1 MTKMSGAQQ
10 LVRTLEDLGVE
21 YLFGYPG
28 GAVIDIY
35 DALQHSTSI
44 KHILARHEQGAC
56 HMADGYSRSTGKV
69 GCALVTSGPGATNAV
84 TAIATAYAD
93 SIPMVVLTGQ
103 VATSLIGTDAFQ
115 EVDTMG
121 ITRPVVKHSFLCK
134 TPQDIPKYVRQA
146 FYIASTGKP
155 GPVVVDI
162 PKDCVGFAS
171 AGTDFQPINEE
182 DLKLVTYNPT
192 MQGHKGQIRRA
203 IKQLMRADRPVA
215 LIGGGAVVGN
225 ACENLNKFLDR
236 FNLPAVCTLMG
247 LGAVPAS
254 SKRFLGM
261 LGMHGTYQA
270 NNTIA
275 RSDLIFCVG
284 ARFDD
289 RITNNVKKFCPN
301 AKIIHIDIDPSAISK
316 IIDADLPIVGDA
328 NTILGQILSMADEMG
343 VNQEDAQL
351 EQWWD
356 YIEKTKEVD
365 GLSYEKVDDICHPAQ
380 VIETIC
386 KACKGKN
393 VIVATD
399 VGQHQ
404 MFTALYYKF
413 EKPRTLITSGG
424 LGTMGFGFP
433 AAIGAWI
440 GNQDKD
446 TEVVLITGDGSFQM
460 NIQELSTCLEFKVP
474 VKVFIL
480 DNHTLGMV
488 RQWQT
493 LFYQGRITCTNLN
506 NNPDFVKVA
515 EAYGHTGFVVGKPDE
530 LEDTVNKALAMK
542 DKLVVVDIMCNT
554 CSQVLPMQKTAGA
567 MDEMILPS
575 DAANQPKKAAQPH

>member
-35 DALQHSTSI
+35 DALQHSESI
-44 KHILARHEQGAC
+44 KHVLARHEQGAC
-56 HMADGYSRSTGKV
+56 HMADGYARTTGKV

-93 SIPMVVLTGQ
+93 SVPMVVLTGQ

-121 ITRPVVKHSFLCK
+121 VTRPVVKHSFLCK
-134 TPQDIPKYVRQA
+134 TPHDIPKYIRQA

-171 AGTDFQPINEE
+171 AGTDFQPIHEE

-192 MQGHKGQIRRA
+192 SQGHKGQIRRA
-203 IKQLMRADRPVA
+203 IKQLMRANRPIVLA
-215 LIGGGAVVGN
+215 GGGAIVGN
-225 ACENLNKFLDR
+225 ACENLNKFVKR
-236 FNLPAVCTLMG
+236 FNLPVVSTLLG

-254 SKRFLGM
+254 SENFLGM

-270 NNTIA
+270 NSAIA
-275 RSDLIFCVG
+275 KSDLIFCVG

-289 RITNNVKKFCPN
+289 RITNNAKKFCPN

-316 IIDADLPIVGDA
+316 IIEADLPIVGDA
-328 NTILGQILSMADEMG
+328 ATILGQILDMSDEMG
-343 VNQEDAQL
+343 VKQEEAQL
-351 EQWWD
+351 QTWWE
-356 YIEKTKEVD
+356 YINKLKEVD
-365 GLSYEKVDDICHPAQ
+365 GLKYHKEEGICHPAE
-380 VIETIC
+380 VVETIY

-393 VIVATD
+393 VIISTD

-413 EKPRTLITSGG
+413 EKPRTFITSGG

-433 AAIGAWI
+433 AAIGAWF
-440 GNQDKD
+440 GNQD

-460 NIQELSTCLEFKVP
+460 NIQELSTCLEYNVP

-493 LFYQGRITCTNLN
+493 LFYQGRITSTNLN
-506 NNPDFVKVA
+506 HNPDFVKVA
-515 EAYGHTGFVVGKPDE
+515 EAYGHSGFVVGKPEE
-530 LEDTVNKALAMK
+530 LEETVNKALAMK
-542 DKLVVVDIMCNT
+542 DKLVVVDVMCNT

-567 MDEMILPS
+567 MDEMLLPS
-575 DAANQPKKAAQPH
+575 DEANQA

>member
-35 DALQHSTSI
+35 DALQHSESI
-44 KHILARHEQGAC
+44 KHVLARHEQGAC
-56 HMADGYSRSTGKV
+56 HMADGYARTTGKV

-93 SIPMVVLTGQ
+93 SVPMVVLTGQ

-134 TPQDIPKYVRQA
+134 TPHDIPKYIRQA

-171 AGTDFQPINEE
+171 AGTDFQPIHEE

-192 MQGHKGQIRRA
+192 SQGHKGQIRRA
-203 IKQLMRADRPVA
+203 IKQLMRANRPIVLA
-215 LIGGGAVVGN
+215 GGGAIVGN
-225 ACENLNKFLDR
+225 ACENLNKFVKR
-236 FNLPAVCTLMG
+236 FNLPVVSTLLG

-254 SKRFLGM
+254 SENFLGM

-270 NNTIA
+270 NSAIA
-275 RSDLIFCVG
+275 KSDLIFCVG

-289 RITNNVKKFCPN
+289 RITNNTKKFCPN

-316 IIDADLPIVGDA
+316 IIEADLPIVGDA
-328 NTILGQILSMADEMG
+328 ATILGQILDMSDEMG
-343 VNQEDAQL
+343 VKQEEAQL
-351 EQWWD
+351 QLWWE
-356 YIEKTKEVD
+356 YINKIKEVD
-365 GLSYEKVDDICHPAQ
+365 GLKYHKEDGICHPAE
-380 VIETIC
+380 VVETIY

-393 VIVATD
+393 VIISTD

-413 EKPRTLITSGG
+413 EKPRTFITSGG

-433 AAIGAWI
+433 AAIGAWF
-440 GNQDKD
+440 GNQD

-460 NIQELSTCLEFKVP
+460 NIQELSTCLEYNVP

-493 LFYQGRITCTNLN
+493 LFYQGRITSTNLN
-506 NNPDFVKVA
+506 HNPDFVKVA
-515 EAYGHTGFVVGKPDE
+515 EAYGHSGFVVGKPEE
-530 LEDTVNKALAMK
+530 LEETVNKALAMK
-542 DKLVVVDIMCNT
+542 DKLVVVDVMCNT

-567 MDEMILPS
+567 MDEMLLPS
-575 DAANQPKKAAQPH
+575 DEANQA

>member
-35 DALQHSTSI
+35 DALQHSESI
-44 KHILARHEQGAC
+44 KHVLARHEQGAC
-56 HMADGYSRSTGKV
+56 HMADGYARTTGKV

-93 SIPMVVLTGQ
+93 SVPMVVLTGQ

-134 TPQDIPKYVRQA
+134 TPHDIPKYIRQA

-171 AGTDFQPINEE
+171 AGTDFQPIHEE

-192 MQGHKGQIRRA
+192 SQGHKGQIRRA
-203 IKQLMRADRPVA
+203 IKQLMRANRPIVLA
-215 LIGGGAVVGN
+215 GGGAIVGN
-225 ACENLNKFLDR
+225 ACENLNKFVKR
-236 FNLPAVCTLMG
+236 FNLPVVSTLLG

-254 SKRFLGM
+254 SENFLGM

-270 NNTIA
+270 NSAIA
-275 RSDLIFCVG
+275 KSDLIFCVG

-289 RITNNVKKFCPN
+289 RITNNTKKFCPN

-316 IIDADLPIVGDA
+316 IIEADLPIVGDA
-328 NTILGQILSMADEMG
+328 ATILGQILDMSDEMG
-343 VNQEDAQL
+343 VKQEEAQL
-351 EQWWD
+351 QTWWE
-356 YIEKTKEVD
+356 YINKIKEVD
-365 GLSYEKVDDICHPAQ
+365 GLKYHKEDGICHPAE
-380 VIETIC
+380 VVETIY

-393 VIVATD
+393 VIISTD

-413 EKPRTLITSGG
+413 EKPRTFITSGG

-433 AAIGAWI
+433 AAIGAWF
-440 GNQDKD
+440 GNQD

-460 NIQELSTCLEFKVP
+460 NIQELSTCLEYNVP

-493 LFYQGRITCTNLN
+493 LFYQGRITSTNLN
-506 NNPDFVKVA
+506 HNPDFVKVA
-515 EAYGHTGFVVGKPDE
+515 EAYGHSGFVVGKPEE
-530 LEDTVNKALAMK
+530 LEETVNKTLAMK
-542 DKLVVVDIMCNT
+542 DKLVVVDVMCNT

-567 MDEMILPS
+567 MDEMLLPS
-575 DAANQPKKAAQPH
+575 DEANQA

>member
-35 DALQHSTSI
+35 DALQHSESI
-44 KHILARHEQGAC
+44 KHVLARHEQGAC
-56 HMADGYSRSTGKV
+56 HMADGYARTTGKV

-93 SIPMVVLTGQ
+93 SVPMVVLTGQ

-134 TPQDIPKYVRQA
+134 TPHDIPKYIRQA

-171 AGTDFQPINEE
+171 AGTDFQPIKEE

-192 MQGHKGQIRRA
+192 SQGHKGQIRRA
-203 IKQLMRADRPVA
+203 IKQLMRANRPIVLA
-215 LIGGGAVVGN
+215 GGGAIVGN
-225 ACENLNKFLDR
+225 ACENLNKFVKR
-236 FNLPAVCTLMG
+236 FNLPVVSTLLG

-254 SKRFLGM
+254 SENFLGM

-270 NNTIA
+270 NSAIA
-275 RSDLIFCVG
+275 KSDLIFCVG

-289 RITNNVKKFCPN
+289 RITNNTKKFCPN

-316 IIDADLPIVGDA
+316 IIEADLPIVGDA
-328 NTILGQILSMADEMG
+328 ATILGQILDMSDEMG
-343 VNQEDAQL
+343 VKQEEAQL
-351 EQWWD
+351 QPWWE
-356 YIEKTKEVD
+356 YINKTKEVD
-365 GLSYEKVDDICHPAQ
+365 GLKYHKEKGICHPAE
-380 VIETIC
+380 VVETIY

-393 VIVATD
+393 VIISTD

-413 EKPRTLITSGG
+413 EKPRTFITSGG

-433 AAIGAWI
+433 AAIGAWF
-440 GNQDKD
+440 GNQD

-460 NIQELSTCLEFKVP
+460 NIQELSTCLEYNVP
-474 VKVFIL
+474 VKVFII

-493 LFYQGRITCTNLN
+493 LFYQGRITSTNLN
-506 NNPDFVKVA
+506 HNPDFVKVA
-515 EAYGHTGFVVGKPDE
+515 EAYGHSGFVVGKPEE
-530 LEDTVNKALAMK
+530 LEETVNKALAMK
-542 DKLVVVDIMCNT
+542 DKLVVVDVMCNT

-567 MDEMILPS
+567 MDEMLLPS
-575 DAANQPKKAAQPH
+575 DEANQA

>member
-35 DALQHSTSI
+35 DALQHSESI
-44 KHILARHEQGAC
+44 KHVLARHEQGAC
-56 HMADGYSRSTGKV
+56 HMADGYARTTGKV

-93 SIPMVVLTGQ
+93 SVPMVVLTGQ
-103 VATSLIGTDAFQ
+103 VATALIGTDAFQ

-134 TPQDIPKYVRQA
+134 TPHDIPKYIRQA

-171 AGTDFQPINEE
+171 AGTDFQPIHEE

-192 MQGHKGQIRRA
+192 SQGHKGQIRRA
-203 IKQLMRADRPVA
+203 IKQLMRANRPIVLA
-215 LIGGGAVVGN
+215 GGGAIVGN
-225 ACENLNKFLDR
+225 ACENLNKFVKR
-236 FNLPAVCTLMG
+236 FNLPVVSTLLG

-254 SKRFLGM
+254 SDNFLGM

-270 NNTIA
+270 NSAIA
-275 RSDLIFCVG
+275 KSDLIFCVG

-289 RITNNVKKFCPN
+289 RITNNTKKFCPN

-316 IIDADLPIVGDA
+316 IIEADLPIVGDA
-328 NTILGQILSMADEMG
+328 ATILGQILDMSNEMG
-343 VNQEDAQL
+343 VKQEEAQL
-351 EQWWD
+351 QLWWE
-356 YIEKTKEVD
+356 YINKIKEVD
-365 GLSYEKVDDICHPAQ
+365 GLKYHKEDGICHPAE
-380 VIETIC
+380 VVETIY

-393 VIVATD
+393 VIISTD

-413 EKPRTLITSGG
+413 EKPRTFITSGG

-433 AAIGAWI
+433 AAIGAWF
-440 GNQDKD
+440 GNQD

-460 NIQELSTCLEFKVP
+460 NIQELSTCLEYNVP

-493 LFYQGRITCTNLN
+493 LFYQGRITSTNLN
-506 NNPDFVKVA
+506 HNPDFVKVA
-515 EAYGHTGFVVGKPDE
+515 EAYGHSGFVVGKPEE
-530 LEDTVNKALAMK
+530 LEETVNKALAMK
-542 DKLVVVDIMCNT
+542 DKLVVVDVMCNT

-567 MDEMILPS
+567 MDEMLLPS
-575 DAANQPKKAAQPH
+575 DEANQA

>member
-35 DALQHSTSI
+35 DALQHSESI
-44 KHILARHEQGAC
+44 KHVLARHEQGAC
-56 HMADGYSRSTGKV
+56 HMADGYARTTGKV

-93 SIPMVVLTGQ
+93 SVPMVVLTGQ

-134 TPQDIPKYVRQA
+134 TPHDIPKYIRQA

-171 AGTDFQPINEE
+171 AGTDFQPIHEE

-192 MQGHKGQIRRA
+192 SQGHKGQIRRA
-203 IKQLMRADRPVA
+203 IKQLMRANRPIVLA
-215 LIGGGAVVGN
+215 GGGAIVGN
-225 ACENLNKFLDR
+225 ACENLNKFVKR
-236 FNLPAVCTLMG
+236 FNLPVVSTLLG

-254 SKRFLGM
+254 SENFLGM

-270 NNTIA
+270 NSAIA
-275 RSDLIFCVG
+275 KSDLIFCVG

-289 RITNNVKKFCPN
+289 RITNNTKKFCPN

-316 IIDADLPIVGDA
+316 IIEADLPIVGDA
-328 NTILGQILSMADEMG
+328 ATILGQILDMSDEMG
-343 VNQEDAQL
+343 VKQEEAQL
-351 EQWWD
+351 QLWWE
-356 YIEKTKEVD
+356 YINKIKEVD
-365 GLSYEKVDDICHPAQ
+365 GLKYHKEDGICHPAE
-380 VIETIC
+380 VVETIY

-393 VIVATD
+393 VIISTD

-413 EKPRTLITSGG
+413 EKPRTFITSGG

-433 AAIGAWI
+433 AAIGAWF
-440 GNQDKD
+440 GNQD

-460 NIQELSTCLEFKVP
+460 NIQELSTCLEYSVP

-493 LFYQGRITCTNLN
+493 LFYQGRITSTNLN
-506 NNPDFVKVA
+506 HNPDFVKVA
-515 EAYGHTGFVVGKPDE
+515 EAYGHSGFVVGKPQE
-530 LEDTVNKALAMK
+530 LEETVNKALAMK
-542 DKLVVVDIMCNT
+542 DKLVVVDVMCNT

-567 MDEMILPS
+567 MDEMLLPS
-575 DAANQPKKAAQPH
+575 DEANQA

>member
-35 DALQHSTSI
+35 DALQHSESI
-44 KHILARHEQGAC
+44 KHVLARHEQGAC
-56 HMADGYSRSTGKV
+56 HMADGYARTTGKV

-93 SIPMVVLTGQ
+93 SVPMVVLTGQ

-134 TPQDIPKYVRQA
+134 TPHDIPKYIRQA

-162 PKDCVGFAS
+162 PKDCIGFAS
-171 AGTDFQPINEE
+171 AGTDFQPIHEE

-192 MQGHKGQIRRA
+192 SQGHKGQIRRA
-203 IKQLMRADRPVA
+203 IKQLMRANRPIVLA
-215 LIGGGAVVGN
+215 GGGAIVGN
-225 ACENLNKFLDR
+225 ACENLNKFVKR
-236 FNLPAVCTLMG
+236 FNLPVVSTLLG

-254 SKRFLGM
+254 SENFLGM

-270 NNTIA
+270 NSAIA
-275 RSDLIFCVG
+275 KSDLIFCVG

-289 RITNNVKKFCPN
+289 RITNNPKKFCPN

-316 IIDADLPIVGDA
+316 IIEADLPIVGDA
-328 NTILGQILSMADEMG
+328 ATILGQILDMSDEMG
-343 VNQEDAQL
+343 VKQEEAQL
-351 EQWWD
+351 QTWWE
-356 YIEKTKEVD
+356 YINKLKEVD
-365 GLSYEKVDDICHPAQ
+365 GLKYHKEEGICHPAE
-380 VIETIC
+380 VVETIY

-393 VIVATD
+393 VIISTD

-413 EKPRTLITSGG
+413 EKPRTFITSGG

-433 AAIGAWI
+433 AAIGAWF
-440 GNQDKD
+440 GNQD

-460 NIQELSTCLEFKVP
+460 NIQELSTCLEYNVP

-493 LFYQGRITCTNLN
+493 LFYQGRITSTNLN
-506 NNPDFVKVA
+506 HNPDFVKVA
-515 EAYGHTGFVVGKPDE
+515 EAYGHSGFVVGKPEE
-530 LEDTVNKALAMK
+530 LEETVNKALAMK
-542 DKLVVVDIMCNT
+542 DKLVVVDVMCNT

-567 MDEMILPS
+567 MDEMLMPS
-575 DAANQPKKAAQPH
+575 DEANRPKQL

>member
-1 MTKMSGAQQ
+1 MTKMSCAQQ

-35 DALQHSTSI
+35 DALQHSESI
-44 KHILARHEQGAC
+44 KHVLARHEQGAC
-56 HMADGYSRSTGKV
+56 HMADGYARTTGKV

-93 SIPMVVLTGQ
+93 SVPMVVLTGQ

-134 TPQDIPKYVRQA
+134 TPHDIPKYIRQA

-171 AGTDFQPINEE
+171 AGTDFQPIHEE

-192 MQGHKGQIRRA
+192 SQGHKGQIRRA
-203 IKQLMRADRPVA
+203 IKQLMRANRPIVLA
-215 LIGGGAVVGN
+215 GGGAIVGN
-225 ACENLNKFLDR
+225 ACENLNKFVKR
-236 FNLPAVCTLMG
+236 FNLPVVSTLLG

-254 SKRFLGM
+254 SENFLGM

-270 NNTIA
+270 NSAIA
-275 RSDLIFCVG
+275 KSDLIFCVG

-289 RITNNVKKFCPN
+289 RITNNTKKFCPN

-316 IIDADLPIVGDA
+316 IIEADLPIVGDA
-328 NTILGQILSMADEMG
+328 ATILGQILDMSDEMG
-343 VNQEDAQL
+343 VKQEEAQL
-351 EQWWD
+351 QTWWE
-356 YIEKTKEVD
+356 YINKLKEVD
-365 GLSYEKVDDICHPAQ
+365 GLKYHKEEGICHPAE
-380 VIETIC
+380 VVETIY

-393 VIVATD
+393 VIISTD

-413 EKPRTLITSGG
+413 EKPRTFITSGG

-433 AAIGAWI
+433 AAIGAWF
-440 GNQDKD
+440 GNQD

-460 NIQELSTCLEFKVP
+460 NIQELSTCLEYNVP

-493 LFYQGRITCTNLN
+493 LFYQGRITSTNLN
-506 NNPDFVKVA
+506 HNPDFVKVA
-515 EAYGHTGFVVGKPDE
+515 EAYGHSGFVVGKPEE
-530 LEDTVNKALAMK
+530 LEETVNKALAMK
-542 DKLVVVDIMCNT
+542 DKLVVVDVMCNT

-567 MDEMILPS
+567 MDEMLLPS
-575 DAANQPKKAAQPH
+575 DEANQA

>member
-35 DALQHSTSI
+35 DALQHSESI
-44 KHILARHEQGAC
+44 KHVLARHEQGAC
-56 HMADGYSRSTGKV
+56 HMADGYARTTGKV

-93 SIPMVVLTGQ
+93 SVPMVVLTGQ

-134 TPQDIPKYVRQA
+134 TPHDIPKYIRQA

-171 AGTDFQPINEE
+171 AGTDFQPIHEE

-192 MQGHKGQIRRA
+192 SQGHKGQIRRA
-203 IKQLMRADRPVA
+203 IKQLMRANRPIVLA
-215 LIGGGAVVGN
+215 GGGAIVGN
-225 ACENLNKFLDR
+225 ACENLNKFVKR
-236 FNLPAVCTLMG
+236 FNLPVVSTLLG

-254 SKRFLGM
+254 SENFLGM

-270 NNTIA
+270 NSAIA
-275 RSDLIFCVG
+275 KSDLIFCIG

-289 RITNNVKKFCPN
+289 RITNNTKKFCPN

-316 IIDADLPIVGDA
+316 IIEADLPIVGDA
-328 NTILGQILSMADEMG
+328 ATILGQILDMSDEMG
-343 VNQEDAQL
+343 VKQEEAQL
-351 EQWWD
+351 QTWWE
-356 YIEKTKEVD
+356 YINKIKEVD
-365 GLSYEKVDDICHPAQ
+365 GLKYHKEDGICHPAE
-380 VIETIC
+380 VVETIY

-393 VIVATD
+393 VIISTD

-413 EKPRTLITSGG
+413 EKPRTFITSGG

-433 AAIGAWI
+433 AAIGAWF
-440 GNQDKD
+440 GNQD

-460 NIQELSTCLEFKVP
+460 NIQELSTCLEYNVP

-493 LFYQGRITCTNLN
+493 LFYQGRITSTNLN
-506 NNPDFVKVA
+506 HNPDFVKVA
-515 EAYGHTGFVVGKPDE
+515 EAYGHSGFVVGKPEE
-530 LEDTVNKALAMK
+530 LEETVNKALAMK
-542 DKLVVVDIMCNT
+542 DKLVVVDVMCNT

-567 MDEMILPS
+567 MDEMLLPS
-575 DAANQPKKAAQPH
+575 DEANQA

>member
-35 DALQHSTSI
+35 DALQHSESI
-44 KHILARHEQGAC
+44 KHVLARHEQGAC
-56 HMADGYSRSTGKV
+56 HMADGYARTTGKV

-93 SIPMVVLTGQ
+93 SVPMVVLTGQ

-134 TPQDIPKYVRQA
+134 TPHDIPKFIRQA

-192 MQGHKGQIRRA
+192 SQGHKGQIRRA
-203 IKQLMRADRPVA
+203 IKQLMRANRPIV
-215 LIGGGAVVGN
+215 LTGGGAIVGN
-225 ACENLNKFLDR
+225 ASDNLNKLVKR
-236 FNLPAVCTLMG
+236 FNLPVVSTLLG

-254 SKRFLGM
+254 SENFLGM

-270 NNTIA
+270 NLAISK
-275 RSDLIFCVG
+275 SDLIFCVG

-289 RITNNVKKFCPN
+289 RITNNTKKFCPN

-328 NTILGQILSMADEMG
+328 NTILGQILDMSDEMG
-343 VNQEDAQL
+343 VKQDEAQL
-351 EQWWD
+351 QPWWEF
-356 YIEKTKEVD
+356 INKIKEVD
-365 GLSYEKVDDICHPAQ
+365 GLKYQTEEGICHPAQ
-380 VIETIC
+380 VVETIC

-393 VIVATD
+393 VIISTD

-413 EKPRTLITSGG
+413 EKPRTFITSGG

-433 AAIGAWI
+433 AAIGAWF
-440 GNQDKD
+440 GNQD

-460 NIQELSTCLEFKVP
+460 NIQELSTCLEYNVP
-474 VKVFIL
+474 VKVFII

-506 NNPDFVKVA
+506 HNPDFVKVA
-515 EAYGHTGFVVGKPDE
+515 EAYGHCGFVVGKPEE

-542 DKLVVVDIMCNT
+542 DKLVVVDVMCNT

-575 DAANQPKKAAQPH
+575 DEANQA

>member
-35 DALQHSTSI
+35 DALQHSESI

-56 HMADGYSRSTGKV
+56 HMADGYARTTGKV

-93 SIPMVVLTGQ
+93 SVPMVVLTGQ

-134 TPQDIPKYVRQA
+134 TPHDIPKYIRQA

-171 AGTDFQPINEE
+171 AGTDFQPIKEE

-192 MQGHKGQIRRA
+192 SQGHKGQIRRA
-203 IKQLMRADRPVA
+203 IKQLMRANRPIVLA
-215 LIGGGAVVGN
+215 GGGAIVGN
-225 ACENLNKFLDR
+225 ACENLNKFVKR
-236 FNLPAVCTLMG
+236 FNLPVVSTLLG

-254 SKRFLGM
+254 SENFLGM

-270 NNTIA
+270 NSAIA
-275 RSDLIFCVG
+275 KSDLIFCVG

-289 RITNNVKKFCPN
+289 RITNNTKKFCPN

-316 IIDADLPIVGDA
+316 IIEADLPIVGDA
-328 NTILGQILSMADEMG
+328 ATVLGQILDMSDEMG
-343 VNQEDAQL
+343 VKQEEAQL
-351 EQWWD
+351 QPWWE
-356 YIEKTKEVD
+356 YINKFKEVD
-365 GLSYEKVDDICHPAQ
+365 GLKYHKEKGICHPAE
-380 VIETIC
+380 VVETIY

-393 VIVATD
+393 VIISTD

-413 EKPRTLITSGG
+413 EKPRTFITSGG
-424 LGTMGFGFP
+424 VGTMGFGFP
-433 AAIGAWI
+433 AAIGAWF
-440 GNQDKD
+440 GNQD

-460 NIQELSTCLEFKVP
+460 NIQELSTCLEYNVP
-474 VKVFIL
+474 VKVFII

-493 LFYQGRITCTNLN
+493 LFYQGRITSTNLN
-506 NNPDFVKVA
+506 HNPDFVKVA
-515 EAYGHTGFVVGKPDE
+515 EAYGHSGFMVGKPEE
-530 LEDTVNKALAMK
+530 LEETVNKALAMK
-542 DKLVVVDIMCNT
+542 DKLVVVDVICNT

-575 DAANQPKKAAQPH
+575 DEANQA

>member
-35 DALQHSTSI
+35 DALQHSESI
-44 KHILARHEQGAC
+44 KHVLARHEQGAC
-56 HMADGYSRSTGKV
+56 HMADGYARTTGKV

-93 SIPMVVLTGQ
+93 SVPMVVLTGQ

-134 TPQDIPKYVRQA
+134 TPHDIPKYIRQA

-171 AGTDFQPINEE
+171 AGTDFQPIHEE

-192 MQGHKGQIRRA
+192 SQGHKGQIRRA
-203 IKQLMRADRPVA
+203 IKQLMRANRPIVLA
-215 LIGGGAVVGN
+215 GGGAIVGN
-225 ACENLNKFLDR
+225 ACENLNKFVKR
-236 FNLPAVCTLMG
+236 FNLPVVSTLLG

-254 SKRFLGM
+254 SENFLGM

-270 NNTIA
+270 NSAIA
-275 RSDLIFCVG
+275 KSDLIFCVG

-289 RITNNVKKFCPN
+289 RITNNTKKFCPN

-316 IIDADLPIVGDA
+316 IIEADLPIVGDA
-328 NTILGQILSMADEMG
+328 ATILGQILDMSDEMG
-343 VNQEDAQL
+343 VKQEEAQL
-351 EQWWD
+351 QTWWD
-356 YIEKTKEVD
+356 YINKLKEVD
-365 GLSYEKVDDICHPAQ
+365 GLKYHKEEGICHPAE
-380 VIETIC
+380 VVETIY

-393 VIVATD
+393 VIISTD

-413 EKPRTLITSGG
+413 EKPRTFITSGG

-433 AAIGAWI
+433 AAIGAWF
-440 GNQDKD
+440 GNQD

-460 NIQELSTCLEFKVP
+460 NIQELSTCLEYNVP

-493 LFYQGRITCTNLN
+493 LFYQGRITSTNLN
-506 NNPDFVKVA
+506 HNPDFVKVA
-515 EAYGHTGFVVGKPDE
+515 EAYGHSGFVVGKPEE
-530 LEDTVNKALAMK
+530 LEETVNKALAMK
-542 DKLVVVDIMCNT
+542 DKLVVVDVMCNT

-567 MDEMILPS
+567 MDEMLLPS
-575 DAANQPKKAAQPH
+575 DEANQA

>member
-35 DALQHSTSI
+35 DALQHSESI
-44 KHILARHEQGAC
+44 KHVLARHEQGAC
-56 HMADGYSRSTGKV
+56 HMADGYARTTGKV

-93 SIPMVVLTGQ
+93 SVPMVVLTGQ
-103 VATSLIGTDAFQ
+103 VATALIGTDAFQ

-134 TPQDIPKYVRQA
+134 TPHDIPKYIRQA

-171 AGTDFQPINEE
+171 AGTDFQPIHEE

-192 MQGHKGQIRRA
+192 SQGHKGQIRRA
-203 IKQLMRADRPVA
+203 IKQLMRANRPIVLA
-215 LIGGGAVVGN
+215 GGGAIVGN
-225 ACENLNKFLDR
+225 ACENLNKFVKR
-236 FNLPAVCTLMG
+236 FNLPVVSTLLG

-254 SKRFLGM
+254 SENFLGM

-270 NNTIA
+270 NSAIA
-275 RSDLIFCVG
+275 KSDLIFCIG

-289 RITNNVKKFCPN
+289 RITNNTKKFCPN

-316 IIDADLPIVGDA
+316 IIEADLPIVGDA
-328 NTILGQILSMADEMG
+328 ATILGQILDMSDEMG
-343 VNQEDAQL
+343 VKQEEAQL
-351 EQWWD
+351 QTWWE
-356 YIEKTKEVD
+356 YINKIKEVD
-365 GLSYEKVDDICHPAQ
+365 GLKYHKEDGICHPAE
-380 VIETIC
+380 VVETIY

-393 VIVATD
+393 VIISTD

-413 EKPRTLITSGG
+413 EKPRTFITSGG

-433 AAIGAWI
+433 AAIGAWF
-440 GNQDKD
+440 GNQD

-460 NIQELSTCLEFKVP
+460 NIQELSTCLEYNVP

-493 LFYQGRITCTNLN
+493 LFYQGRITSTNLN
-506 NNPDFVKVA
+506 HNPDFVKVA
-515 EAYGHTGFVVGKPDE
+515 EAYGHSGFVVGKPEE
-530 LEDTVNKALAMK
+530 LEETVNKALAMK
-542 DKLVVVDIMCNT
+542 DKLVVVDVMCNT

-567 MDEMILPS
+567 MDEMLLPS
-575 DAANQPKKAAQPH
+575 DEANQA

>member
-35 DALQHSTSI
+35 DALQHSESI
-44 KHILARHEQGAC
+44 KHVLARHEQGAC
-56 HMADGYSRSTGKV
+56 HMADGYARTTGKV

-93 SIPMVVLTGQ
+93 SVPMVVLTGQ

-134 TPQDIPKYVRQA
+134 TPHDIPKYIRQA

-171 AGTDFQPINEE
+171 AGTDFQPIHEE

-192 MQGHKGQIRRA
+192 SQGHKGQIRRA
-203 IKQLMRADRPVA
+203 IKQLMRANRPIVLA
-215 LIGGGAVVGN
+215 GGGAIVGN
-225 ACENLNKFLDR
+225 ACENLNKFVKR
-236 FNLPAVCTLMG
+236 FNLPVVSTLLG

-254 SKRFLGM
+254 SENFLGM
-261 LGMHGTYQA
+261 LGMHGTFQA
-270 NNTIA
+270 NSAIA
-275 RSDLIFCVG
+275 KSDLIFCVG

-289 RITNNVKKFCPN
+289 RITNNTKKFCPN

-316 IIDADLPIVGDA
+316 IIEADLPIVGDA
-328 NTILGQILSMADEMG
+328 ATILGQILDMSDEMG
-343 VNQEDAQL
+343 VKQEEAQL
-351 EQWWD
+351 QPWWE
-356 YIEKTKEVD
+356 YINKTKEVD
-365 GLSYEKVDDICHPAQ
+365 GLKYHKEDGICHPAE
-380 VIETIC
+380 VVETIY

-393 VIVATD
+393 VIISTD

-413 EKPRTLITSGG
+413 EKPRTFITSGG

-433 AAIGAWI
+433 AAIGAWF
-440 GNQDKD
+440 GNQD

-460 NIQELSTCLEFKVP
+460 NIQELSTCLEYNVP

-493 LFYQGRITCTNLN
+493 LFYQGRITSTNLN
-506 NNPDFVKVA
+506 HNPDFVKVA
-515 EAYGHTGFVVGKPDE
+515 EAYGHSGFVVGKPEE
-530 LEDTVNKALAMK
+530 LEETVNKALAMK
-542 DKLVVVDIMCNT
+542 DKLVVVDVMCNT

-567 MDEMILPS
+567 MDEMLLPS
-575 DAANQPKKAAQPH
+575 DEANQA

>member
-35 DALQHSTSI
+35 DALQHSESI
-44 KHILARHEQGAC
+44 KHVLARHEQGAC
-56 HMADGYSRSTGKV
+56 HMADGYARTTGKV

-93 SIPMVVLTGQ
+93 SVPMVVLTGQ

-134 TPQDIPKYVRQA
+134 TPHDIPKYIRQA

-162 PKDCVGFAS
+162 PKDCIGFAS
-171 AGTDFQPINEE
+171 AGTDFQPIHEE

-192 MQGHKGQIRRA
+192 SQGHKGQIRRA
-203 IKQLMRADRPVA
+203 IKQLMRANRPIVLA
-215 LIGGGAVVGN
+215 GGGAIVGN
-225 ACENLNKFLDR
+225 ACENLNKFVKR
-236 FNLPAVCTLMG
+236 FNLPVVSTLLG

-254 SKRFLGM
+254 SENFLGM

-270 NNTIA
+270 NSAIA
-275 RSDLIFCVG
+275 KSDLIFCVG

-289 RITNNVKKFCPN
+289 RITNNTKKFCPN

-316 IIDADLPIVGDA
+316 IIEADLPIVGDA
-328 NTILGQILSMADEMG
+328 ATILGQILDMSDEMG
-343 VNQEDAQL
+343 VKQEEAQL
-351 EQWWD
+351 QTWWE
-356 YIEKTKEVD
+356 YINKLKEVD
-365 GLSYEKVDDICHPAQ
+365 GLKYHKEEGICHPAE
-380 VIETIC
+380 VVETIY

-393 VIVATD
+393 VIISTD

-413 EKPRTLITSGG
+413 EKPRTFITSGG

-433 AAIGAWI
+433 AAIGAWF
-440 GNQDKD
+440 GNQD

-460 NIQELSTCLEFKVP
+460 NIQELSTCLEYNVP

-493 LFYQGRITCTNLN
+493 LFYQGRITSTNLN
-506 NNPDFVKVA
+506 HNPDFVKVA
-515 EAYGHTGFVVGKPDE
+515 EAYGHSGFVVGKPEE
-530 LEDTVNKALAMK
+530 LEETVNKALAMK
-542 DKLVVVDIMCNT
+542 DKLVVVDVMCNT

-567 MDEMILPS
+567 MDEMLLPS
-575 DAANQPKKAAQPH
+575 DEANRPKQL

>member
-35 DALQHSTSI
+35 DALQHSESI

-56 HMADGYSRSTGKV
+56 HMADGYARTTGKV

-93 SIPMVVLTGQ
+93 SVPMVVLTGQ

-134 TPQDIPKYVRQA
+134 TPHDIPKYIRQA

-171 AGTDFQPINEE
+171 AGTDFQPIKEE

-192 MQGHKGQIRRA
+192 SQGHKGQIRRA
-203 IKQLMRADRPVA
+203 IKQLMRANRPIVLA
-215 LIGGGAVVGN
+215 GGGAIVGN
-225 ACENLNKFLDR
+225 ACENLNKFVKR
-236 FNLPAVCTLMG
+236 FNLPVVSTLLG

-254 SKRFLGM
+254 SENFLGM

-270 NNTIA
+270 NSAIA
-275 RSDLIFCVG
+275 KSDLIFCVG

-289 RITNNVKKFCPN
+289 RITNNTKKFCPN

-316 IIDADLPIVGDA
+316 IIEADLPIVGDA
-328 NTILGQILSMADEMG
+328 ATVLGQILDMSDEMG
-343 VNQEDAQL
+343 VKQEEAQL
-351 EQWWD
+351 QPWWE
-356 YIEKTKEVD
+356 YINKIKEVD
-365 GLSYEKVDDICHPAQ
+365 GLKYHKEKGICHPAE
-380 VIETIC
+380 VVETIY

-393 VIVATD
+393 VIISTD

-413 EKPRTLITSGG
+413 EKPRTFITSGG
-424 LGTMGFGFP
+424 VGTMGFGFP
-433 AAIGAWI
+433 AAIGAWF
-440 GNQDKD
+440 GNQD

-460 NIQELSTCLEFKVP
+460 NIQELSTCLEYNVP
-474 VKVFIL
+474 VKVFII

-493 LFYQGRITCTNLN
+493 LFYKGRITSTNLN
-506 NNPDFVKVA
+506 HNPDFVKVA
-515 EAYGHTGFVVGKPDE
+515 EAYGHSGFVVGKPEE
-530 LEDTVNKALAMK
+530 LEETVNKALAMK
-542 DKLVVVDIMCNT
+542 DKLVVVDVICNT

-575 DAANQPKKAAQPH
+575 DEANQA

>member
-35 DALQHSTSI
+35 DALQHSESI
-44 KHILARHEQGAC
+44 KHVLARHEQGAC
-56 HMADGYSRSTGKV
+56 HMADGYARTTGKV

-93 SIPMVVLTGQ
+93 SVPMVVLTGQ

-134 TPQDIPKYVRQA
+134 TPHDIPKYIRQA

-171 AGTDFQPINEE
+171 AGTDFQPIKEE

-192 MQGHKGQIRRA
+192 SQGHKGQIRRA
-203 IKQLMRADRPVA
+203 IKQLMRANRPIVLA
-215 LIGGGAVVGN
+215 GGGAIVGN
-225 ACENLNKFLDR
+225 ACENLNKFVKR
-236 FNLPAVCTLMG
+236 FNLPVVSTLLG

-254 SKRFLGM
+254 SENFLGM

-270 NNTIA
+270 NSAIA
-275 RSDLIFCVG
+275 KSDLIFCVG

-289 RITNNVKKFCPN
+289 RITNNTKKFCPN

-316 IIDADLPIVGDA
+316 IIEADLPIVGDA
-328 NTILGQILSMADEMG
+328 ATILGQILDMSDEMG
-343 VNQEDAQL
+343 VKQEEAQL
-351 EQWWD
+351 QPWWE
-356 YIEKTKEVD
+356 YINKIKEVD
-365 GLSYEKVDDICHPAQ
+365 GLKYHKEKGICHPAE
-380 VIETIC
+380 VVETIY

-393 VIVATD
+393 VIISTD

-413 EKPRTLITSGG
+413 EKPRTFITSGG
-424 LGTMGFGFP
+424 VGTMGFGFP
-433 AAIGAWI
+433 AAIGAWF
-440 GNQDKD
+440 GNQD

-460 NIQELSTCLEFKVP
+460 NIQELSTCLEYNVP

-493 LFYQGRITCTNLN
+493 LFYQGRITSTNLN
-506 NNPDFVKVA
+506 HNPDFVKVA
-515 EAYGHTGFVVGKPDE
+515 EAYGHSGFVVGKPEE
-530 LEDTVNKALAMK
+530 LEETVNKALAMK
-542 DKLVVVDIMCNT
+542 DKLVVVDVICNT

-567 MDEMILPS
+567 MDEMLLPS
-575 DAANQPKKAAQPH
+575 DEANQA

>member
-35 DALQHSTSI
+35 DALQHSESI
-44 KHILARHEQGAC
+44 KHVLARHEQGAC
-56 HMADGYSRSTGKV
+56 HMADGYARTTGKV

-93 SIPMVVLTGQ
+93 SVPMVVLTGQ

-134 TPQDIPKYVRQA
+134 TPHDIPKYIRQA

-171 AGTDFQPINEE
+171 AGTDFQPIHEE

-192 MQGHKGQIRRA
+192 SQGHKGQIRRA
-203 IKQLMRADRPVA
+203 IKQLMRANRPIVLA
-215 LIGGGAVVGN
+215 GGGAIVGN
-225 ACENLNKFLDR
+225 ACENLNKFVKR
-236 FNLPAVCTLMG
+236 FNLPVVSTLLG

-254 SKRFLGM
+254 SENFLGM

-270 NNTIA
+270 NSAIA
-275 RSDLIFCVG
+275 KSDLIFCIG

-289 RITNNVKKFCPN
+289 RITNNTKKFCPN

-316 IIDADLPIVGDA
+316 IIEADLPIVGDA
-328 NTILGQILSMADEMG
+328 ATILGQILDMSDEMG
-343 VNQEDAQL
+343 VKQEEAQL
-351 EQWWD
+351 QTWWE
-356 YIEKTKEVD
+356 YINKLKEVD
-365 GLSYEKVDDICHPAQ
+365 GLKYHKEDGICHPAE
-380 VIETIC
+380 VVETIY

-393 VIVATD
+393 VIISTD

-413 EKPRTLITSGG
+413 EKPRTFITSGG

-433 AAIGAWI
+433 AAIGAWF
-440 GNQDKD
+440 GNQD

-460 NIQELSTCLEFKVP
+460 NIQELSTCLEYNVP

-493 LFYQGRITCTNLN
+493 LFYQGRITSTNLN
-506 NNPDFVKVA
+506 HNPDFVKVA
-515 EAYGHTGFVVGKPDE
+515 EAYGHSGFVVGKPEE
-530 LEDTVNKALAMK
+530 LEETVNKALAMK
-542 DKLVVVDIMCNT
+542 DKLVVVDVMCNT

-567 MDEMILPS
+567 MDEMLLPS
-575 DAANQPKKAAQPH
+575 DEANQA

>member
-35 DALQHSTSI
+35 DALQHSESI
-44 KHILARHEQGAC
+44 KHVLARHEQGAC
-56 HMADGYSRSTGKV
+56 HMADGYARTTGKV

-93 SIPMVVLTGQ
+93 SVPMVVLTGQ

-134 TPQDIPKYVRQA
+134 TPHDIPKYIRQA

-171 AGTDFQPINEE
+171 AGTDFQPIHEE

-192 MQGHKGQIRRA
+192 SQGHKGQIRRA
-203 IKQLMRADRPVA
+203 IKQLMRANRPIVLA
-215 LIGGGAVVGN
+215 GGGAIVGN
-225 ACENLNKFLDR
+225 ACENLNKFVKR
-236 FNLPAVCTLMG
+236 FNLPVVSTLLG

-254 SKRFLGM
+254 SENFLGM

-270 NNTIA
+270 NSAIA
-275 RSDLIFCVG
+275 KSDLIFCVG

-289 RITNNVKKFCPN
+289 RITNNTKKFCPN

-316 IIDADLPIVGDA
+316 IIEADLPIVGDA
-328 NTILGQILSMADEMG
+328 ATILGQILDMSDEMG
-343 VNQEDAQL
+343 VKQEEAQL
-351 EQWWD
+351 QTWWE
-356 YIEKTKEVD
+356 YINKLKEVD
-365 GLSYEKVDDICHPAQ
+365 GLKYHKEEGICHPAE
-380 VIETIC
+380 VVETIY

-393 VIVATD
+393 VIISTD

-413 EKPRTLITSGG
+413 EKPRTFITSGG

-433 AAIGAWI
+433 AAIGAWF
-440 GNQDKD
+440 GNQD

-460 NIQELSTCLEFKVP
+460 NIQELSTCLEYNVP
-474 VKVFIL
+474 VKIFIL

-493 LFYQGRITCTNLN
+493 LFYQGRITSTNLN
-506 NNPDFVKVA
+506 HNPDFVKVA
-515 EAYGHTGFVVGKPDE
+515 EAYGHSGFVVGKPEE
-530 LEDTVNKALAMK
+530 LEETVNKALAMK
-542 DKLVVVDIMCNT
+542 DKLVVVDVMCNT

-567 MDEMILPS
+567 MDEMLLPS
-575 DAANQPKKAAQPH
+575 DEANQA

>member
-35 DALQHSTSI
+35 DALQHSESI

-56 HMADGYSRSTGKV
+56 HMADGYARTTGKV

-93 SIPMVVLTGQ
+93 SVPMVVLTGQ

-134 TPQDIPKYVRQA
+134 TPHDIPKYIRQA

-171 AGTDFQPINEE
+171 AGTDFQPIKEE

-192 MQGHKGQIRRA
+192 SQGHKGQIRRA
-203 IKQLMRADRPVA
+203 IKQLMRANRPIVLA
-215 LIGGGAVVGN
+215 GGGAIVGN
-225 ACENLNKFLDR
+225 ACENLNKFVKR
-236 FNLPAVCTLMG
+236 FNLPVVSTLLG

-254 SKRFLGM
+254 SENFLGM

-270 NNTIA
+270 NSAIA
-275 RSDLIFCVG
+275 KSDLIFCVG

-289 RITNNVKKFCPN
+289 RITNNTKKFCPN

-316 IIDADLPIVGDA
+316 IIEADLPIVGDA
-328 NTILGQILSMADEMG
+328 ATVLGQILDMSDEMG
-343 VNQEDAQL
+343 VKQEEAQL
-351 EQWWD
+351 QPWWE
-356 YIEKTKEVD
+356 YINKIKEVD
-365 GLSYEKVDDICHPAQ
+365 GLKYHKEKGICHPAE
-380 VIETIC
+380 VVETIY

-393 VIVATD
+393 VIISTD

-413 EKPRTLITSGG
+413 EKPRTFITSGG
-424 LGTMGFGFP
+424 VGTMGFGFP
-433 AAIGAWI
+433 AAIGAWF
-440 GNQDKD
+440 GNQD

-460 NIQELSTCLEFKVP
+460 NIQELSTCLEYNVP
-474 VKVFIL
+474 VKVFII

-493 LFYQGRITCTNLN
+493 LFYQGRITSTNLN
-506 NNPDFVKVA
+506 HNPDFVKVA
-515 EAYGHTGFVVGKPDE
+515 EAYGHSGFMVGKPEE
-530 LEDTVNKALAMK
+530 LEETVNKALAMK
-542 DKLVVVDIMCNT
+542 DKLVVVDVICNT

-575 DAANQPKKAAQPH
+575 DEANQA

>member
-35 DALQHSTSI
+35 DALQHSESI
-44 KHILARHEQGAC
+44 KHVLARHEQGAC
-56 HMADGYSRSTGKV
+56 HMADGYARTTGKV

-93 SIPMVVLTGQ
+93 SVPMVVLTGQ

-134 TPQDIPKYVRQA
+134 TPHDIPKYIRQA

-171 AGTDFQPINEE
+171 AGTDFQPIHEE

-192 MQGHKGQIRRA
+192 SQGHKGQIRRA
-203 IKQLMRADRPVA
+203 IKQLMRANRPIVLA
-215 LIGGGAVVGN
+215 GGGAIVGN
-225 ACENLNKFLDR
+225 ACENLNKFVKR
-236 FNLPAVCTLMG
+236 FNLPVVSTLLG

-254 SKRFLGM
+254 SENFLGM

-270 NNTIA
+270 NSAIA
-275 RSDLIFCVG
+275 KSDLIFCVG

-289 RITNNVKKFCPN
+289 RITNNTKKFCPN

-316 IIDADLPIVGDA
+316 IIEADLPIVGDA
-328 NTILGQILSMADEMG
+328 ATVLGQILDMSDEMG
-343 VNQEDAQL
+343 VKQEEAQL
-351 EQWWD
+351 QPWWE
-356 YIEKTKEVD
+356 YINKIKEVD
-365 GLSYEKVDDICHPAQ
+365 GLKYHKEKGICHPAE
-380 VIETIC
+380 VVETIY

-393 VIVATD
+393 VIISTD

-413 EKPRTLITSGG
+413 EKPRTFITSGG

-433 AAIGAWI
+433 AAIGAWF
-440 GNQDKD
+440 GNQD

-460 NIQELSTCLEFKVP
+460 NIQELSTCLEYNVP
-474 VKVFIL
+474 VKVFII

-493 LFYQGRITCTNLN
+493 LFYQGRITSTNLN
-506 NNPDFVKVA
+506 HNPDFVKVA
-515 EAYGHTGFVVGKPDE
+515 EAYGHSGFVVGKPEE
-530 LEDTVNKALAMK
+530 LEETVNKALAMK
-542 DKLVVVDIMCNT
+542 DKLVVVDVICNT

-575 DAANQPKKAAQPH
+575 DEANQA

>member
-35 DALQHSTSI
+35 DALQHSESI
-44 KHILARHEQGAC
+44 KHVLARHEQGAC
-56 HMADGYSRSTGKV
+56 HMADGYARTTGKV

-93 SIPMVVLTGQ
+93 SVPMVVLTGQ

-134 TPQDIPKYVRQA
+134 TPHDIPKYIRQA

-171 AGTDFQPINEE
+171 AGTDFQPIHEE

-192 MQGHKGQIRRA
+192 SQGHKGQIRRA
-203 IKQLMRADRPVA
+203 IKQLMRANRPIVLA
-215 LIGGGAVVGN
+215 GGGAIVGN
-225 ACENLNKFLDR
+225 ACENLNKFVKR
-236 FNLPAVCTLMG
+236 FNLPVVSTLLG

-254 SKRFLGM
+254 SENFLGM

-270 NNTIA
+270 NSAIA
-275 RSDLIFCVG
+275 KSDLIFCVG

-289 RITNNVKKFCPN
+289 RITNNTKKFCPN

-316 IIDADLPIVGDA
+316 IIEADLPIVGDA
-328 NTILGQILSMADEMG
+328 ATILGQILDMSDEMG
-343 VNQEDAQL
+343 VKQEEAQL
-351 EQWWD
+351 QTWWE
-356 YIEKTKEVD
+356 YINKLKEVD
-365 GLSYEKVDDICHPAQ
+365 GLKYHKEEGICHPAE
-380 VIETIC
+380 VVETIY

-393 VIVATD
+393 VIISTD

-413 EKPRTLITSGG
+413 EKPRTFITSGG

-433 AAIGAWI
+433 AAIGAWF
-440 GNQDKD
+440 GNQD

-460 NIQELSTCLEFKVP
+460 NIQELSTCLEYNVP

-493 LFYQGRITCTNLN
+493 LFYQGRITSTNLN
-506 NNPDFVKVA
+506 HNPDFVKVA
-515 EAYGHTGFVVGKPDE
+515 EAYGHSGFVVGKPEE
-530 LEDTVNKALAMK
+530 LEETVNKALAMK
-542 DKLVVVDIMCNT
+542 DKLVVVDVMCNT

-567 MDEMILPS
+567 MDEMLLPS
-575 DAANQPKKAAQPH
+575 DEANQA

>member
-35 DALQHSTSI
+35 DALQHSESI
-44 KHILARHEQGAC
+44 KHVLARHEQGAC
-56 HMADGYSRSTGKV
+56 HMADGYARTTGKV

-93 SIPMVVLTGQ
+93 SVPMVVLTGQ

-134 TPQDIPKYVRQA
+134 TPHDIPKYIRQA

-171 AGTDFQPINEE
+171 AGTDFQPIKEE

-192 MQGHKGQIRRA
+192 SQGHKGQIRRA
-203 IKQLMRADRPVA
+203 IKQLMRANRPIVLA
-215 LIGGGAVVGN
+215 GGGAIVGN
-225 ACENLNKFLDR
+225 ACENLNKFVKR
-236 FNLPAVCTLMG
+236 FNLPVVSTLLG

-254 SKRFLGM
+254 SENFLGM

-270 NNTIA
+270 NSAIA
-275 RSDLIFCVG
+275 KSDLIFCVG

-289 RITNNVKKFCPN
+289 RITNNTKKFCPN

-316 IIDADLPIVGDA
+316 IIEADLPIVGDA
-328 NTILGQILSMADEMG
+328 ATILGQILDMSDEMG
-343 VNQEDAQL
+343 VKQEEAQL
-351 EQWWD
+351 QPWWE
-356 YIEKTKEVD
+356 YINKTKEVD
-365 GLSYEKVDDICHPAQ
+365 GLKYHKEEGICHPAE
-380 VIETIC
+380 VVETIY

-393 VIVATD
+393 VIISTD

-413 EKPRTLITSGG
+413 EKPRTFITSGG

-433 AAIGAWI
+433 AAIGAWF
-440 GNQDKD
+440 GNQD

-460 NIQELSTCLEFKVP
+460 NIQELSTCLEYNVP
-474 VKVFIL
+474 VKVIII

-493 LFYQGRITCTNLN
+493 LFYQGRITSTNLN
-506 NNPDFVKVA
+506 HNPDFVKVA
-515 EAYGHTGFVVGKPDE
+515 EAYGHSGFVVGKPEE
-530 LEDTVNKALAMK
+530 LEETVNKALAMK
-542 DKLVVVDIMCNT
+542 DKLVVVDVMCNT

-575 DAANQPKKAAQPH
+575 DEANQA